1 MSVNFPSVQ
10 CNGIDEAQEIE
21 TSLRHAL
28 IKSFSGNPVGG
39 SFSVS
44 RCTIEEMEIPACQH
58 QNKIR
63 KKRAPEQGISVIFS
77 LILREAGDKNDSSF
91 MDTLEQ
97 QAAVSFQLQY
107 LVSTGQLT
115 ITFGGK
121 NITAERTSFKVIT
134 ATYTC
139 KDGYTIGVDGK
150 TCGTYFLAFC
160 FRSSNPLVVYGDLPL
175 SKSTFYI
182 SVINP
187 FFRSP

>member
-10 CNGIDEAQEIE
+10 CNGTDEAQEIK
-21 TSLRHAL
+21 TFLQHT
-28 IKSFSGNPVGG
+28 IITSFSESPVGEC
-39 SFSVS
+39 FNAS

-63 KKRAPEQGISVIFS
+63 KKRAPEQGLSVIFS

-134 ATYTC
+134 ANYTC

-160 FRSSNPLVVYGDLPL
+160 FRSSNPLVVYGDMPLP
-175 SKSTFYI
+175 KSAFLCFCNW
-182 SVINP
+182 S
-187 FFRSP
+187 FF